1 MIDERGEGLIF
12 ILSQPRAGST
22 LLQRILGG
30 HSEIHTVQ
38 EPGIALYPLL
48 ILHSPSPQQDII
60 PHAARVFTC
69 TFLRGL
75 SDGEEA
81 YVIALRKMLTH
92 LYRCVL
98 AQSDKRYFLDKTP
111 LYHLIIPELWRV
123 FPAASYV
130 ILLRNSLA
138 VLVSLIA
145 AWIPDDFLG
154 LLSLTKTSLLDGPS
168 HLLAGRK
175 LLGKRA
181 VTVHYESLIR
191 EPETVVGTIC
201 QHIGVRSTP
210 AMIQYGERQLPAP
223 WILGDTKV
231 NQYTRPDPTNSDRWI
246 AALEDAQVWRLTRD
260 YLRVLGRDLITAM
273 GYNYEKLEQTLVTH
287 APGWTARQS
296 TVSLHWLMRR
306 PRDDRALWERGP
318 VRLLRQLHRHRNPHR
333 SSLT

>member
-30 HSEIHTVQ
+30 HPEVHTVQ

-48 ILHSPSPQQDII
+48 IFRAPGPQQDYL
-60 PHAARVFTC
+60 PHAARVFTY

-92 LYRCVL
+92 LYRGVL

-111 LYHLIIPELWRV
+111 QYHFIIPELLRV

-130 ILLRNSLA
+130 ILLRNPLA
-138 VLVSLIA
+138 VLVSMIA
-145 AWIPDDFLG
+145 AWVPDDFLG
-154 LLSLTKTSLLDGPS
+154 LLSRAKADLLDGPS
-168 HLLAGRK
+168 HLLTGRE

-181 VTVHYESLIR
+181 VTVHYESLVR
-191 EPETVVGTIC
+191 EPETMVGMIC
-201 QHIGVRSTP
+201 QHIGIRSTP
-210 AMIQYGERQLPAP
+210 AMIQYGERQPPAR
-223 WILGDTKV
+223 WSLGDPKV
-231 NQYTRPDPTNSDRWI
+231 NQHTRPDPTNSDRWVT
-246 AALEDAQVWRLTRD
+246 ALEDAQVWRLTRD
-260 YLRVLGRDLITAM
+260 YLRTLGRDLITAM
-273 GYNYEKLEQTLVTH
+273 GYNYEELEQTLVTH
-287 APGWTARQS
+287 APFWTARRS

-306 PRDDRALWERGP
+306 PRAERALWERAL
-318 VRLLRQLHRHRNPHR
+318 VRLLRQLHRHNPHR
-333 SSLT
+333 PSLP